1 LEQAAKSPFA
11 LPGGPDNRTLVD
23 NTGMAPKL
31 PDLPAKRHLD
41 NHTHVFLDYQI
52 EKAGVSG
59 VGRVEIWHTRDLGQ
73 TWLKLGEDANRK
85 GQAEI
90 DLPGEGVY
98 GLTVIVSNGRGFGAN
113 PPKPGD
119 TPDWWIEV
127 DMTKPQ
133 AELLNVRTNPNGD
146 DGSLH
151 ITWLA
156 KDKNLHPEPI
166 DLSYAVN
173 RQGPWLPIAKSL
185 KNDGLYR
192 WAPTAVMGTHAFVRL
207 TVHDL
212 AGNTAS
218 SESAQPVALDDLSRP
233 HGRLVGVST
242 IPRTTLGNG
251 PSPLPPSGN

>member
-1 LEQAAKSPFA
+1 
-11 LPGGPDNRTLVD
+11 
-23 NTGMAPKL
+23 MAPKL
-31 PDLPAKRHLD
+31 PDLPVKRHLV

-52 EKAGVSG
+52 DKAGASG
-59 VGRVEIWHTRDLGQ
+59 VGRVEIWHTRDMGQ

-98 GLTVIVSNGRGFGAN
+98 GLTVIVANGRGFGAN

-127 DMTKPQ
+127 DTTKPQ
-133 AELLNVRTNPNGD
+133 AELLNVRTNPGGD

-151 ITWLA
+151 ISWIA
-156 KDKNLHPEPI
+156 KDKNLHSEPI
-166 DLSYAVN
+166 DLFYAVN
-173 RQGPWLPIAKSL
+173 RQGPWLPIVKGL

-192 WAPTAVMGTHAFVRL
+192 WTPTAVMGTHAFVRL

-218 SESAQPVALDDLSRP
+218 SESAQPVALDDQSRP
-233 HGRLVGVST
+233 RGHLVGVST